1 MTDGTNVD
9 ESAAAPAAVGDTR
22 DHQRWDEWQDDVRI
36 MLGYAAGRGLAL
48 ERAVIDAAVRVTAT
62 PPDRLSL
69 EDKQAL
75 WGTYQAL
82 SVVIAPATSASLR
95 HIREFRRELGLL
107 GWWRSLTRAG
117 LVQRTI
123 RSGVVWLVGVAL
135 VTAIIQI
142 HAANGTNL
150 LAQTG
155 VRKLLFI
162 EGVAAERPLAGG
174 PAAAQSASGPS
185 SPGGAA
191 TAVDQTAEE
200 PLVQLRQ
207 QAAAKLLRPWICSL
221 LSRAVTLSFDA
232 HGYCRARE
240 PHTDTDPPQE
250 EPNIILMHT
259 VELAWNACTALTLY
273 VLPALFGLL
282 GACAY
287 IARVLTEAVVNAS
300 FMPQLGFRMVLRR
313 ALGLTLGL
321 ATGLFYKSVMATIEP
336 TATAQISLLGAAFLA
351 GYSVE
356 AVFTM
361 FDSAVDKL
369 REVFKPRD
377 TVPHPAAAH
386 PAAAPQVAPKG
397 AEG

>member
-1 MTDGTNVD
+1 MTDGTNAQD
-9 ESAAAPAAVGDTR
+9 GAAAPAAGGMDAR

-48 ERAVIDAAVRVTAT
+48 ERTVIDTAVRVTAT
-62 PPDRLSL
+62 PPERLSL

-75 WGTYQAL
+75 WVVYQAL

-95 HIREFRRELGLL
+95 HIREFRRELGLA

-123 RSGVVWLVGVAL
+123 RSGVLWLVSAAL
-135 VTAIIQI
+135 VTAIVQI

-155 VRKLLFI
+155 VRQLLFI
-162 EGVAAERPLAGG
+162 EG
-174 PAAAQSASGPS
+174 AAAQRPMGD
-185 SPGGAA
+185 GGADTNTQGTSTL
-191 TAVDQTAEE
+191 TAAQE
-200 PLVQLRQ
+200 PLVQLRR
-207 QAAAKLLRPWICSL
+207 QAAAKLLAPWICHP
-221 LSRAVTLSFDA
+221 LSRVVTLSFDA
-232 HGYCRARE
+232 HGYCQRRDAGAPAAPSGE
-240 PHTDTDPPQE
+240 DADT
-250 EPNIILMHT
+250 ILLHT
-259 VELAWNACTALTLY
+259 VELAWSAGTALTLY

-321 ATGLFYKSVMATIEP
+321 ATGLFYKSVVATIEP
-336 TATAQISLLGAAFLA
+336 TASAQISLLGAAFLA

-356 AVFTM
+356 AVFAM
-361 FDSAVDKL
+361 FDAAVDKL

-377 TVPHPAAAH
+377 AASRPAALA
-386 PAAAPQVAPKG
+386 PAAGPQAVPKEAQG
-397 AEG
+397 

>member
-1 MTDGTNVD
+1 MD
-9 ESAAAPAAVGDTR
+9 AR

-48 ERAVIDAAVRVTAT
+48 ERTVIDTAVRVTAT
-62 PPDRLSL
+62 PPERLSL

-75 WGTYQAL
+75 WVVYQAL

-95 HIREFRRELGLL
+95 HIREFRRELGLA

-123 RSGVVWLVGVAL
+123 RSGVLWLVSAAL
-135 VTAIIQI
+135 VTAIVQI

-155 VRKLLFI
+155 VRQLLFI
-162 EGVAAERPLAGG
+162 EG
-174 PAAAQSASGPS
+174 AAAQRPMAD
-185 SPGGAA
+185 GGADTNTQGTSTL
-191 TAVDQTAEE
+191 TAAQE
-200 PLVQLRQ
+200 PLVQLRR
-207 QAAAKLLRPWICSL
+207 QAAAKLLAPWICHP
-221 LSRAVTLSFDA
+221 LSRVVTLSFDA
-232 HGYCRARE
+232 HGYCQRRDAGAPAVPSGE
-240 PHTDTDPPQE
+240 DADT
-250 EPNIILMHT
+250 ILLHT
-259 VELAWNACTALTLY
+259 VELAWSAGTALTLY

-321 ATGLFYKSVMATIEP
+321 ATGLFYKSVVATIEP
-336 TATAQISLLGAAFLA
+336 TASAQISLLGAAFLA

-356 AVFTM
+356 AVFAM
-361 FDSAVDKL
+361 FDAAVDKL

-377 TVPHPAAAH
+377 AVSRPATLAPAAG
-386 PAAAPQVAPKG
+386 PQAVPKEAQG
-397 AEG
+397 

>member
-1 MTDGTNVD
+1 MTDGTNGD
-9 ESAAAPAAVGDTR
+9 GIAAAPAAGGTDAR

-62 PPDRLSL
+62 APERLSL

-75 WGTYQAL
+75 WVVYQAL
-82 SVVIAPATSASLR
+82 SVVIAPATSGSLR
-95 HIREFRRELGLL
+95 HIREFRRELGLA
-107 GWWRSLTRAG
+107 GWWHSLTRAG

-123 RSGVVWLVGVAL
+123 RSGVLWLVGVAL
-135 VTAIIQI
+135 VTAIVQI

-155 VRKLLFI
+155 VRQLLFI
-162 EGVAAERPLAGG
+162 EG
-174 PAAAQSASGPS
+174 AAAQRPMGEGAADANA
-185 SPGGAA
+185 SPGASALTAA
-191 TAVDQTAEE
+191 QE
-200 PLVQLRQ
+200 PLVQLRR
-207 QAAAKLLRPWICSL
+207 QAAAKLLAPWICHP
-221 LSRAVTLSFDA
+221 LSRVVTLSFDA
-232 HGYCRARE
+232 HGYCQRR
-240 PHTDTDPPQE
+240 DTGAPAAPSGEDPDTV
-250 EPNIILMHT
+250 LLHT
-259 VELAWNACTALTLY
+259 VELAWSAGTALTLY
-273 VLPALFGLL
+273 VLPAIFGLL

-321 ATGLFYKSVMATIEP
+321 STGLFYKSVVATIEP
-336 TATAQISLLGAAFLA
+336 TASAQISLLGAAFLA

-356 AVFTM
+356 AVFAM
-361 FDSAVDKL
+361 FDAAVDKL

-377 TVPHPAAAH
+377 AASRPAALG
-386 PAAAPQVAPKG
+386 PAAGPQAVPKEAQG
-397 AEG
+397 

>member
-1 MTDGTNVD
+1 MTDGTNGD
-9 ESAAAPAAVGDTR
+9 GIATAPAAGGTDAR

-48 ERAVIDAAVRVTAT
+48 ERAVIDAAVRVTAS
-62 PPDRLSL
+62 PPERLSL

-75 WGTYQAL
+75 WVVYQAL
-82 SVVIAPATSASLR
+82 SVVIAPATSGSLR
-95 HIREFRRELGLL
+95 HIREFRRELGLA

-135 VTAIIQI
+135 VTAIVQI

-155 VRKLLFI
+155 VRQLLFI
-162 EGVAAERPLAGG
+162 EG
-174 PAAAQSASGPS
+174 AAAQRPMGEGAADANA
-185 SPGGAA
+185 SPGASALTAA
-191 TAVDQTAEE
+191 QE
-200 PLVQLRQ
+200 PLVQLRR
-207 QAAAKLLRPWICSL
+207 QAAAKLLAPWICHP
-221 LSRAVTLSFDA
+221 LSRVVTLSFDA
-232 HGYCRARE
+232 HGFCQRRDAGAPAAPSGE
-240 PHTDTDPPQE
+240 DADTV
-250 EPNIILMHT
+250 LLHT
-259 VELAWNACTALTLY
+259 VELAWSAGTALTLY
-273 VLPALFGLL
+273 VLPAIFGLL

-287 IARVLTEAVVNAS
+287 IARVLTEAVINAS

-321 ATGLFYKSVMATIEP
+321 STGLFYKSVVATIEP
-336 TATAQISLLGAAFLA
+336 TASAQISLLGAAFLA

-356 AVFTM
+356 AVFAM
-361 FDSAVDKL
+361 FDAAVDKL

-377 TVPHPAAAH
+377 AASRPTALGPAAG
-386 PAAAPQVAPKG
+386 PQAVPKEAQG
-397 AEG
+397 